1 MKKTYFMQTFR
12 VSEVMMFIL
21 SILMLIR
28 VVLKFVANNFLL
40 QTSENL
46 SLYLRMMNKAFMTSI
61 GVINWLLVI
70 FSGIILLIIIPELIN
85 RITRDSVINWVRSI
99 GVTYK
104 MRKFMVGEAK
114 FTEQDIRTETIIQ
127 NSIIDIRNHRVTY
140 LLKLPHDMQ
149 AHRRFM
155 AMEDIVYKEITNQ
168 FPGYCFSQFERYKNW
183 LQIDG
188 TRIE

>member
-40 QTSENL
+40 QTCENL
-46 SLYLRMMNKAFMTSI
+46 PLYLRMMNKAFMTSI

-85 RITRDSVINWVRSI
+85 RITRDSVINWVHSI

-104 MRKFMVGEAK
+104 MRKLMVGEAK
-114 FTEQDIRTETIIQ
+114 FTEQDIRTEAIIQ
-127 NSIIDIRNHRVTY
+127 NSIIDIRNHT
-140 LLKLPHDMQ
+140 
-149 AHRRFM
+149 
-155 AMEDIVYKEITNQ
+155 
-168 FPGYCFSQFERYKNW
+168 ER
-183 LQIDG
+183 
-188 TRIE
+188 